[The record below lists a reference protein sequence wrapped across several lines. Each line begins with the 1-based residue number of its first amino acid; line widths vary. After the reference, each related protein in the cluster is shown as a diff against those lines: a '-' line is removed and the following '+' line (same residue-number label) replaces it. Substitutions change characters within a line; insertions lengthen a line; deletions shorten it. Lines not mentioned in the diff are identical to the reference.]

1 MQPTNL
7 AVTSTAPHDAARDA
21 PAPPRMLAVDT
32 RFGWPASP
40 RGRETLREEMP
51 DVRQRKPT
59 VEEVRAAHGKR
70 VPDILAPDLKV
81 LFCGINPGLYSAAV
95 GYHFARPG
103 NRFWAALHASGFT
116 ESLLEPHEQNEML
129 RYGCG
134 LTNLVARATSVA
146 AELSTEELRRGRGL
160 LQRKVRRYSPAW
172 VAVLG
177 KGAYRNAFRR
187 AKAEFGPQ
195 QEELAGARLWVLPNP
210 SGLNA
215 RYQPPVLAEIFREL
229 REAAQG

>member
-1 MQPTNL
+1 MQ
-7 AVTSTAPHDAARDA
+7 A
-21 PAPPRMLAVDT
+21 T
-32 RFGWPASP
+32 RPGLGRRLRWRSWPASVFALP
-40 RGRETLREEMP
+40 QRLVVPQEEMP
-51 DVRQRKPT
+51 DVRQKKPT

-70 VPDILAPDLKV
+70 LPDILAPGLKV

-146 AELSTEELRRGRGL
+146 AALSTEELRHGRGL
-160 LQRKVRRYSPAW
+160 LQRKVRRYGPAW

-177 KGAYRNAFRR
+177 KGAYGKAFRR
-187 AKAEFGPQ
+187 PNAEFGPQ
-195 QEELAGARLWVLPNP
+195 EEELAGARLWLLPNP

-215 RYQPPVLAEIFREL
+215 YYQPPSLAELFREL
-229 REAAQG
+229 CEVARS